1 MREKEEVKKKKKKRD
16 HIRIKND
23 LHTIKYVSKRLQ
35 LYKAHF
41 HINFIITIVSIYA
54 RLLCVFNSLSFSFTS
69 SATGF
74 KKCSHDTHSSRW
86 R

>member
-23 LHTIKYVSKRLQ
+23 LHTIKYISKRLQ

-41 HINFIITIVSIYA
+41 HINFIITIVSTRDYSVSTPCPS
-54 RLLCVFNSLSFSFTS
+54 RL
-69 SATGF
+69 G
-74 KKCSHDTHSSRW
+74 
-86 R
+86 